1 MQGAADQQFWGH
13 PRALSTL
20 FFAEL
25 WERFSYYGMRALL
38 VLFLV
43 QAVAGGGFGLDD
55 RTAAAIYGLYTA
67 GVYIA
72 SVPGG
77 WIADRLLGAQRAV
90 LWGGIIIALGHLL
103 LALAGTLTSFCTG
116 LAVIVVGTGL
126 LKPNIAA
133 LVGTLYPEGGA
144 RRDAGFTVFYMG
156 INLGAMIGPLA
167 TGALAQRYGWGVGFG
182 AAALGMAVG
191 VAWFVITRA
200 RLAGAGAQPTPHPQ
214 GQAGSRRDLQRVL
227 WVGALLLALAL
238 LFASGVTGL
247 SAQQLRGATVWLI
260 LAFMVAGFGQML
272 LGSGLSRDERGRVAW
287 LLVLCAAS
295 SVFWSGFEQAGS
307 SLTLF
312 AERFTQREF
321 AGWVLPTSW
330 FQSLNSIFIIV
341 FAPLF
346 SALWLSLGKR
356 NRDLSSGGK
365 FVLALLAIAVSFVVM
380 AGASRIVAGGAMA
393 GPGWLL
399 ATYLLHTWGELALSP
414 VGMSAAT
421 QLVPARYSGQAMGLW
436 YGSLSLG
443 NLVASLFAG
452 EFDTSNL
459 SAMPGQY
466 LHISFIQAVAAAVLV
481 VLLWLWRRGAKT

>member
-1 MQGAADQQFWGH
+1 M
-13 PRALSTL
+13 PP
-20 FFAEL
+20 
-25 WERFSYYGMRALL
+25 Y
-38 VLFLV
+38 
-43 QAVAGGGFGLDD
+43 
-55 RTAAAIYGLYTA
+55 
-67 GVYIA
+67 
-72 SVPGG
+72 
-77 WIADRLLGAQRAV
+77 
-90 LWGGIIIALGHLL
+90 
-103 LALAGTLTSFCTG
+103 
-116 LAVIVVGTGL
+116 
-126 LKPNIAA
+126 
-133 LVGTLYPEGGA
+133 
-144 RRDAGFTVFYMG
+144 
-156 INLGAMIGPLA
+156 
-167 TGALAQRYGWGVGFG
+167 
-182 AAALGMAVG
+182 
-191 VAWFVITRA
+191 
-200 RLAGAGAQPTPHPQ
+200 
-214 GQAGSRRDLQRVL
+214 
-227 WVGALLLALAL
+227 
-238 LFASGVTGL
+238 
-247 SAQQLRGATVWLI
+247 
-260 LAFMVAGFGQML
+260 
-272 LGSGLSRDERGRVAW
+272 
-287 LLVLCAAS
+287 
-295 SVFWSGFEQAGS
+295 GFEQAGS

-380 AGASRIVAGGAMA
+380 AGASRIVAAGAMA
-393 GPGWLL
+393 GPGWLV

-459 SAMPGQY
+459 AAMPGQY